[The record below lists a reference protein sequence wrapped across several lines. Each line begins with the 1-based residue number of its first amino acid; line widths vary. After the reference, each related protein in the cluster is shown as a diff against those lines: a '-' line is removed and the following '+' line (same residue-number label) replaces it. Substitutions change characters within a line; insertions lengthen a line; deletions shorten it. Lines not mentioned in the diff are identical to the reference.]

1 MWSLKTVYE
10 LSNRY
15 CFMENLSR
23 TILAELKSS
32 SVLRLN
38 RDTYRGIPFNFERV
52 LGFEGMETNGER
64 G

>member
-1 MWSLKTVYE
+1 
-10 LSNRY
+10 
-15 CFMENLSR
+15 MENLSR
-23 TILAELKSS
+23 TILTELKSS

-38 RDTYRGIPFNFERV
+38 RDTYRGIPLNFERV